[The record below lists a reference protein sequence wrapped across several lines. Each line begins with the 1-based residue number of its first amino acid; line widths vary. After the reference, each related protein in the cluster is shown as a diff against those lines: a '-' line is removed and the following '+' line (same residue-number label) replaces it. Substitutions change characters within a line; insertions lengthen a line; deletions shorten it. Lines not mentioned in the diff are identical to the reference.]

1 MSNDATMRRLILI
14 FFLLSAFALSVD
26 AQDKLYGY
34 TYKFSKHVDWS
45 VNILFNKHVRPNYEQ
60 DTLYFVYS
68 SERNAFARATDDG
81 VMLTHYYI
89 EYNNELRYYRVE
101 SERYATLGEFI
112 SPRFDVFM
120 VLRYDDAAQY
130 VYDVYL
136 LTSIK
141 EVE

>member
-1 MSNDATMRRLILI
+1 MRRLILI
-14 FFLLSAFALSVD
+14 FFLLSAFALSAD

-34 TYKFSKHVDWS
+34 TYKFWKHVDWS
-45 VNILFNKHVRPNYEQ
+45 VNILFNKHDRPNYEG
-60 DTLYFVYS
+60 DTLYFVYCP
-68 SERNAFARATDDG
+68 EREAFARATDDG
-81 VMLTHYYI
+81 AVLTHYYI

-101 SERYATLGEFI
+101 SERYSTLGEFI
-112 SPRFDVFM
+112 SPRFDGFM

-136 LTSIK
+136 LTSFK